1 MTHPYKRRTY
11 YIKNSAQSK
20 FIMRFVALS
29 LFGGA
34 IALGGFNFL
43 AYKKIDAALY
53 SMRLPNISPGGLLWH
68 EMLLANLFV
77 IVFILIAFTLNARS
91 LFNRLHGPL
100 KKMTYDINRISQ
112 GELSTLI
119 SLRQHDEFRDLAG
132 ELTTMTTN
140 LKQRLTAM
148 KQLTDDII
156 QLSEKMDKG
165 NQDDTSRAA
174 LAQRLSELRQAIEAF
189 SL

>member
-77 IVFILIAFTLNARS
+77 IVFILMAFAFTARS

-100 KKMTYDINRISQ
+100 KKMTYDITRISQ

-140 LKQRLTAM
+140 LKQRLAAM

-156 QLSEKMDKG
+156 ELSAKVDKG
-165 NQDDTSRAA
+165 NQDDTSRAT